1 MFDSFLILGCMVF
14 IILLVYAF
22 QMRNRLNKNY
32 PTSCDVVYIPKK
44 EKEIIDT
51 KKPFKF
57 KPDSSYFDY

>member
-1 MFDSFLILGCMVF
+1 MFDSFLIFGCIVF

-22 QMRNRLNKNY
+22 QMRNRLYKDY
-32 PTSCDVVYIPKK
+32 PTSCDVIYIPKK

-51 KKPFKF
+51 KKQFKF